1 MERMPLWQIALRR
14 LEMPV
19 PRFLTLYVA
28 PIVAATFVLSIALV
42 YLTGGLADGALFSG
56 FTGIFLVILLTAMSS
71 LAAVAFPIMEVQR
84 SATLIEEE
92 MHMFITRMGIL
103 SIGEVG
109 AQSIFDILK
118 QMRDYGELASE
129 VKRIETLVDKWH
141 TSLPEAARIVAHQ
154 SPSPLW
160 SDFLDRMAFSIEAGQ
175 PIDEFMR
182 SEQETVAEQ
191 YNTLYDTRLESV
203 DTLKE
208 IYVSL
213 TTAGLFGL
221 VIAGIHLVLFEVGG
235 LNDTPIEVASR
246 LRYLLL
252 ASLMFLFI
260 QAGAVFAF
268 RATIPK
274 DATFARD
281 EMDTPFRINFRRSFL
296 LSGGV
301 TLCLL
306 TLAILTLYWTWDLIT
321 SQWDR
326 YGLIFIAIPFTPM
339 LIPALMAR
347 REENQ
352 IQRRDETYPDF
363 IRALGGTAQARSAE
377 PSATIKALRGID
389 FGMLDNSI
397 DRLEKRLSTR
407 IDSDRA
413 WDYFTADT
421 NSAVIS
427 RYTRIYIEGSQSS
440 GQPAETAE
448 MVSRSV
454 GNLLSLR
461 IRRSLSA
468 NSMWGVALGL
478 LISSV
483 ASLNVTTAIVL
494 QLGEAIAGVA
504 SGLVDTDVNALTEF
518 GAGIALPVMED
529 ASFVDENIRMFKII
543 ISLLILM
550 QVVAVSSIATRLRW
564 YADKCTWT
572 DDSAHL
578 DCRTRLVL
586 HRRHARPSKQHLQ
599 LMTVWED
606 SYSFSS
612 KSASCKP
619 PCLRQP
625 PPLLTNHQPRL

>member
-1 MERMPLWQIALRR
+1 MERMPIWQIALRR

-19 PRFLTLYVA
+19 GQFLAFYVA
-28 PIVAATFVLSIALV
+28 PVVVAAGIFGIVVLT
-42 YLTGGLADGALFSG
+42 LTGGLAPGALFAG
-56 FTGIFLVILLTAMSS
+56 FTGILFVLMLCLMALTA
-71 LAAVAFPIMEVQR
+71 VIFYPILEVQR
-84 SATLIEEE
+84 SAALIESE

-129 VKRIETLVDKWH
+129 VQRIETLVDKWH
-141 TSLPEAARIVAHQ
+141 TSLPEAARIVARQ

-175 PIDEFMR
+175 PIDDFMR

-191 YNTLYDTRLESV
+191 YNTLYDTRLESI

-213 TTAGLFGL
+213 VTAGLFGL

-235 LNDTPIEVASR
+235 GNDTPIEIAGR
-246 LRYLLL
+246 LRFLLL
-252 ASLMFLFI
+252 ASILFLFI
-260 QAGAVFAF
+260 QIGAVFAF

-274 DATFARD
+274 DITFARD
-281 EMDTPFRINFRRSFL
+281 EMDTPFRINFRRAFL
-296 LSGGV
+296 LSASISLV
-301 TLCLL
+301 LLIIASFTLLWVWDEL
-306 TLAILTLYWTWDLIT
+306 TA
-321 SQWDR
+321 QWDK
-326 YGLIFIAIPFTPM
+326 YGLLFIVVPFSPLLVPSAM
-339 LIPALMAR
+339 VR

-352 IQRRDETYPDF
+352 VQRRDETYPDF

-440 GQPAETAE
+440 GKPAETAD
-448 MVSRSV
+448 MVSKSV

-461 IRRSLSA
+461 NRRALSA
-468 NSMWGVALGL
+468 NTMWGVALGL

-504 SGLVDTDVNALTEF
+504 SNFVGQDVSKLGEF
-518 GAGIALPVMED
+518 GAGVALPVMED
-529 ASFVDENIRMFKII
+529 ASSVGENIRMFKII
-543 ISLLILM
+543 ISILILI
-550 QVVAVSSIATRLRW
+550 QVIAVSSIATRLRGGTKTS
-564 YADKCTWT
+564 AVGQMIQLTWIAGLA
-572 DDSAHL
+572 S
-578 DCRTRLVL
+578 LVTAVML
-586 HRRHARPSKQHLQ
+586 ERAGSIFNL
-599 LMTVWED
+599 
-606 SYSFSS
+606 
-612 KSASCKP
+612 
-619 PCLRQP
+619 
-625 PPLLTNHQPRL
+625 

>member
-1 MERMPLWQIALRR
+1 MERMPIWQIALRR

-19 PRFLTLYVA
+19 SRFLTIYVA
-28 PIVAATFVLSIALV
+28 PIVFVTFLV
-42 YLTGGLADGALFSG
+42 GIFLVALTGGLAEGALFSG
-56 FTGIFLVILLTAMSS
+56 ITGVLFVVMLTLMAGV
-71 LAAVAFPIMEVQR
+71 AAIAFPLLEVQR
-84 SATLIEEE
+84 SATLIEAE

-103 SIGEVG
+103 SIGEVA

-129 VKRIETLVDKWH
+129 VQRIETLVDKWH

-175 PIDEFMR
+175 PIDDFMR
-182 SEQETVAEQ
+182 AEQETIAEQ

-213 TTAGLFGL
+213 VTAGLFGL
-221 VIAGIHLVLFEVGG
+221 VIAGIHLVLFEVGSSD
-235 LNDTPIEVASR
+235 DTPIEVASR
-246 LRYLLL
+246 LRFLLL

-260 QAGAVFAF
+260 QVGAVFAF

-274 DATFARD
+274 DLTFARD
-281 EMDTPFRINFRRSFL
+281 ELDTPFRINFLRSL
-296 LSGGV
+296 IISSVV
-301 TLCLL
+301 TLALVILATL
-306 TLAILTLYWTWDLIT
+306 TLIWVWDDLT
-321 SQWDR
+321 SQWDK
-326 YGLIFIAIPFTPM
+326 YGLLFVALPFSPL
-339 LIPALMAR
+339 LIPAAMVR

-427 RYTRIYIEGSQSS
+427 RYTRIYLEGAQSS
-440 GQPAETAE
+440 GKPAETAE

-461 IRRSLSA
+461 NRRSLSA
-468 NSMWGVALGL
+468 NTMWGVALGL

-483 ASLNVTTAIVL
+483 ASLNVTTSIVL

-504 SGLVDTDVNALTEF
+504 SGLTDTDVGTLSDF
-518 GAGIALPVMED
+518 GGGVALPVMED
-529 ASFVDENIRMFKII
+529 ASSVDDNIRMLKLIV
-543 ISLLILM
+543 SLLILM
-550 QVVAVSSIATRLRW
+550 QVIAVSSIATRLRGGTRTS
-564 YADKCTWT
+564 AIGQMIQLTWIAGLASFVT
-572 DDSAHL
+572 AI
-578 DCRTRLVL
+578 VL
-586 HRRHARPSKQHLQ
+586 EGAS
-599 LMTVWED
+599 
-606 SYSFSS
+606 SIFSV
-612 KSASCKP
+612 
-619 PCLRQP
+619 
-625 PPLLTNHQPRL
+625 

>member
-1 MERMPLWQIALRR
+1 MERMPIWQIALRR

-19 PRFLTLYVA
+19 PRFVSFYVA
-28 PIVAATFVLSIALV
+28 PVVGVTFLLAILIVF
-42 YLTGGLADGALFSG
+42 LTGGLAEGALFAG
-56 FTGIFLVILLTAMSS
+56 FTGVLFVVMLAAMAG
-71 LAAVAFPIMEVQR
+71 LAAVLFPILDVQR

-129 VKRIETLVDKWH
+129 VKRIETLVDKWN

-182 SEQETVAEQ
+182 SEQETIAEQ

-208 IYVSL
+208 IYVSMN
-213 TTAGLFGL
+213 TAGLFGL

-235 LNDTPIEVASR
+235 ADDTPIEVASR

-252 ASLMFLFI
+252 ASLVFIFI
-260 QAGAVFAF
+260 QITAVFAF

-281 EMDTPFRINFRRSFL
+281 EMETPFRVNFRRSLL
-296 LSGGV
+296 LSGIVAAGLV
-301 TLCLL
+301 TLSTL
-306 TLAILTLYWTWDLIT
+306 TRIWTWDIIT
-321 SQWDR
+321 TEWDK
-326 YGLIFIAIPFTPM
+326 YGLLFIALPFSPL
-339 LIPALMAR
+339 LIPAFMVR

-352 IQRRDETYPDF
+352 IQRRDDTYPDF

-461 IRRSLSA
+461 NRRALSA
-468 NSMWGVALGL
+468 NTMWGVALGL

-483 ASLNVTTAIVL
+483 ASLNVTTSIVL

-504 SGLVDTDVNALTEF
+504 SGLTDTDVGALSEF
-518 GAGIALPVMED
+518 SGGIALP
-529 ASFVDENIRMFKII
+529 
-543 ISLLILM
+543 ILM
-550 QVVAVSSIATRLRW
+550 QVVTVSSIATRLRGGTRTS
-564 YADKCTWT
+564 AVGQMIQLTWVAGLASLFT
-572 DDSAHL
+572 AIVL
-578 DCRTRLVL
+578 DQ
-586 HRRHARPSKQHLQ
+586 AS
-599 LMTVWED
+599 
-606 SYSFSS
+606 SIFSV
-612 KSASCKP
+612 
-619 PCLRQP
+619 
-625 PPLLTNHQPRL
+625 

>member
-1 MERMPLWQIALRR
+1 MERMPIWQIALRR

-19 PRFLTLYVA
+19 PRFLTVYIA
-28 PIVAATFVLSIALV
+28 PIVAATFLLAIVLV
-42 YLTGGLADGALFSG
+42 YLTGGLAEGALFAG
-56 FTGIFLVILLTAMSS
+56 FTGVLLVILLTAMSA
-71 LAAVAFPIMEVQR
+71 LAAVAFPLLEVQR

-182 SEQETVAEQ
+182 SEQETIAEQ

-235 LNDTPIEVASR
+235 VDDTPIEVASR

-296 LSGGV
+296 LSGVV
-301 TLCLL
+301 TLGLL
-306 TLAILTLYWTWDLIT
+306 TLAVLTLYWTWDLIT

-478 LISSV
+478 LISTV

-504 SGLVDTDVNALTEF
+504 SGLVDTDVNVLTEF

-529 ASFVDENIRMFKII
+529 PSFVDENIRMFKII
-543 ISLLILM
+543 ISLLVVM
-550 QVVAVSSIATRLRW
+550 QVVAVSSIATRLRGGTRTS
-564 YADKCTWT
+564 ALGQMIQLTWIAGLASLFT
-572 DDSAHL
+572 AIML
-578 DCRTRLVL
+578 DQ
-586 HRRHARPSKQHLQ
+586 AS
-599 LMTVWED
+599 
-606 SYSFSS
+606 SIFS
-612 KSASCKP
+612 
-619 PCLRQP
+619 L
-625 PPLLTNHQPRL
+625 

>member
-42 YLTGGLADGALFSG
+42 YLTGGLAEGALFSG

-235 LNDTPIEVASR
+235 VNDTPIEVASR

-260 QAGAVFAF
+260 QAGAVVAF

-550 QVVAVSSIATRLRW
+550 QVVAVSSIATRLRGGTRTS
-564 YADKCTWT
+564 ALGQMIQLTWIAGLASFFT
-572 DDSAHL
+572 AIML
-578 DCRTRLVL
+578 DQ
-586 HRRHARPSKQHLQ
+586 AS
-599 LMTVWED
+599 
-606 SYSFSS
+606 SIFS
-612 KSASCKP
+612 
-619 PCLRQP
+619 L
-625 PPLLTNHQPRL
+625 

>member
-1 MERMPLWQIALRR
+1 MERMPIWQLAIRR

-19 PRFLTLYVA
+19 SRFLALYVA
-28 PIVAATFVLSIALV
+28 PVVGVTFFLGIFLV
-42 YLTGGLADGALFSG
+42 FLTGGLAEGALFSG
-56 FTGIFLVILLTAMSS
+56 ITGVLFVMLLTLMAAV
-71 LAAVAFPIMEVQR
+71 AAVAFPVLEVQR
-84 SATLIEEE
+84 SATLIEAE

-129 VKRIETLVDKWH
+129 VQRIETLVDKWH

-175 PIDEFMR
+175 PIDDFMR
-182 SEQETVAEQ
+182 SEQETIAEQ

-213 TTAGLFGL
+213 VTAGLFGL
-221 VIAGIHLVLFEVGG
+221 VIAGIHLILFEVGG
-235 LNDTPIEVASR
+235 VDDTPIEVASR
-246 LRYLLL
+246 LRFLLL
-252 ASLMFLFI
+252 ASLLFLFI
-260 QAGAVFAF
+260 QVGAVFAF

-274 DATFARD
+274 DQTFARD
-281 EMDTPFRINFRRSFL
+281 ELDTPFRINFLRSL
-296 LSGGV
+296 IMSSVV
-301 TLCLL
+301 TLALLILSLL
-306 TLAILTLYWTWDLIT
+306 TLIWVWEDLT
-321 SQWDR
+321 SQWDK
-326 YGLIFIAIPFTPM
+326 YGLLFMAVPFSPL
-339 LIPALMAR
+339 LIPAALVR

-440 GQPAETAE
+440 GKPAETAE

-461 IRRSLSA
+461 NRRSLSA
-468 NSMWGVALGL
+468 NTMWGVALGL

-504 SGLVDTDVNALTEF
+504 SGLTETDVGALADY
-518 GAGIALPVMED
+518 GGGVALPVMED
-529 ASFVDENIRMFKII
+529 ASTVGENIRMLKII
-543 ISLLILM
+543 ISLLILT
-550 QVVAVSSIATRLRW
+550 QVVAVSSIATRLRGGTRTS
-564 YADKCTWT
+564 AIGQMIQLTWIAGVASFVT
-572 DDSAHL
+572 A
-578 DCRTRLVL
+578 VL
-586 HRRHARPSKQHLQ
+586 LEGAS
-599 LMTVWED
+599 
-606 SYSFSS
+606 SIFSV
-612 KSASCKP
+612 
-619 PCLRQP
+619 
-625 PPLLTNHQPRL
+625 

>member
-1 MERMPLWQIALRR
+1 MERMPIWHIALRR

-19 PRFLTLYVA
+19 ARFLGLYVA
-28 PIVAATFVLSIALV
+28 PLVVASLLVGIVVVA
-42 YLTGGLADGALFSG
+42 LTGGLAEGALFAG
-56 FTGIFLVILLTAMSS
+56 FTGVLFVILLGLMATV
-71 LAAVAFPIMEVQR
+71 AAIAYPVLEVQR
-84 SATLIEEE
+84 SATLIEAE

-182 SEQETVAEQ
+182 SEQETIAEQ

-213 TTAGLFGL
+213 VTAGLFGL

-235 LNDTPIEVASR
+235 ADDTPIEIASR
-246 LRYLLL
+246 LRFLLL
-252 ASLMFLFI
+252 ASMVFLFI
-260 QAGAVFAF
+260 QIGAVFAF

-274 DATFARD
+274 DLTFARD
-281 EMDTPFRINFRRSFL
+281 ELDTPFRINFRRSLL
-296 LSGGV
+296 LSSAITIGLLV
-301 TLCLL
+301 LATFTLIWVWD
-306 TLAILTLYWTWDLIT
+306 TLT
-321 SQWDR
+321 SQWDK
-326 YGLIFIAIPFTPM
+326 YGLLFVAVPFSPL
-339 LIPALMAR
+339 LIPAIMVR
-347 REENQ
+347 REESQ

-440 GQPAETAE
+440 GKPAETAE

-461 IRRSLSA
+461 NRRALSA
-468 NSMWGVALGL
+468 NTMWGVALGL

-494 QLGEAIAGVA
+494 QLGDAIAGVA
-504 SGLVDTDVNALTEF
+504 SGLVDTDVSTLSDF
-518 GAGIALPVMED
+518 GGGVALPVMED
-529 ASFVDENIRMFKII
+529 ASSVDDNIRMFKII
-543 ISLLILM
+543 ISILILM
-550 QVVAVSSIATRLRW
+550 QVIAVSSIATRLRGGTRTS
-564 YADKCTWT
+564 AVGQMIQLTWVAGLASLFT
-572 DDSAHL
+572 A
-578 DCRTRLVL
+578 VL
-586 HRRHARPSKQHLQ
+586 LERATSL
-599 LMTVWED
+599 
-606 SYSFSS
+606 FSV
-612 KSASCKP
+612 
-619 PCLRQP
+619 
-625 PPLLTNHQPRL
+625 

>member
-1 MERMPLWQIALRR
+1 MERMSIWQIALRR

-19 PRFLTLYVA
+19 SRFLSFYVA
-28 PIVAATFVLSIALV
+28 PAVVATFFISILIV
-42 YLTGGLADGALFSG
+42 FLTGGLAAGALFAG
-56 FTGIFLVILLTAMSS
+56 FTGFLFVIMLTAMSA
-71 LAAVAFPIMEVQR
+71 LAAVAFPLLEVQR
-84 SATLIEEE
+84 SASLIEEE

-129 VKRIETLVDKWH
+129 VKRIETLVDKWN

-182 SEQETVAEQ
+182 SEQETIAEQ

-213 TTAGLFGL
+213 NTAGLFGL

-235 LNDTPIEVASR
+235 VDDTPIEIASR
-246 LRYLLL
+246 LRFLLL
-252 ASLMFLFI
+252 ASLLFLFI
-260 QAGAVFAF
+260 QIAAVFAF

-296 LSGGV
+296 LSAAISSGLLILSV
-301 TLCLL
+301 L
-306 TLAILTLYWTWDLIT
+306 TLIWTWAVIT
-321 SQWDR
+321 SQWDK
-326 YGLIFIAIPFTPM
+326 YGLLFIALPFTPL
-339 LIPALMAR
+339 LIPAFMVR

-397 DRLEKRLSTR
+397 DRLEKRLATR

-427 RYTRIYIEGSQSS
+427 RYTRIYIEGAQSS
-440 GQPAETAE
+440 GQPAGTAE

-461 IRRSLSA
+461 NRRALSA
-468 NSMWGVALGL
+468 NTMWGVAIGL

-483 ASLNVTTAIVL
+483 ASLNVTTSIVL
-494 QLGEAIAGVA
+494 QLGDAIAGVA
-504 SGLVDTDVNALTEF
+504 SGLVDTDVGALSEF
-518 GAGIALPVMED
+518 SGGIALPVMED
-529 ASFVDENIRMFKII
+529 ASSVDDNIRMFKII

-550 QVVAVSSIATRLRW
+550 QVVTVSSIATRLRGG
-564 YADKCTWT
+564 TRM
-572 DDSAHL
+572 SAVGQMIQL
-578 DCRTRLVL
+578 TLVAGFASL
-586 HRRHARPSKQHLQ
+586 FTAIVLEQAS
-599 LMTVWED
+599 
-606 SYSFSS
+606 SIFSV
-612 KSASCKP
+612 
-619 PCLRQP
+619 
-625 PPLLTNHQPRL
+625 

>member
-1 MERMPLWQIALRR
+1 MERMPIWQLALRR
-14 LEMPV
+14 VEMPLG
-19 PRFLTLYVA
+19 RFLALYVA
-28 PIVAATFVLSIALV
+28 PAAGVTFFASIFLV
-42 YLTGGLADGALFSG
+42 FMTGGLAEGALFSG
-56 FTGIFLVILLTAMSS
+56 ITGVLLVIMLTVMATI
-71 LAAVAFPIMEVQR
+71 AAAAFPILEVQR
-84 SATLIEEE
+84 SATMIEAE

-118 QMRDYGELASE
+118 QMRDYGELANE

-141 TSLPEAARIVAHQ
+141 TSLPEAARIVAQQ
-154 SPSPLW
+154 SASPLW
-160 SDFLDRMAFSIEAGQ
+160 ADFLDRMAFSIEAGQ
-175 PIDEFMR
+175 PIDDFMR
-182 SEQETVAEQ
+182 SEQETIAEQ

-213 TTAGLFGL
+213 VTAGLFGL
-221 VIAGIHLVLFEVGG
+221 VISGIHLVLFEVGSDT
-235 LNDTPIEVASR
+235 DTPIEIASR

-252 ASLMFLFI
+252 ASLMFSFLQI
-260 QAGAVFAF
+260 GAVFAF
-268 RATIPK
+268 RSTIPK
-274 DATFARD
+274 DLTFARD
-281 EMDTPFRINFRRSFL
+281 EMDTPFRINFRRSL
-296 LSGGV
+296 LV
-301 TLCLL
+301 TGLITAGLL
-306 TLAILTLYWTWDLIT
+306 VIFSFTLLWVFEALT
-321 SQWDR
+321 SQWDK
-326 YGLIFIAIPFTPM
+326 YGLLFIAIPFSP
-339 LIPALMAR
+339 LLVPAMMVR

-389 FGMLDNSI
+389 FGTLDKSI

-440 GQPAETAE
+440 GKPAETAE

-461 IRRSLSA
+461 NRRSLSA
-468 NSMWGVALGL
+468 NTMWGVALGL

-494 QLGEAIAGVA
+494 QLGDAIAGVA
-504 SGLVDTDVNALTEF
+504 SGLTETDVGALSDF
-518 GAGIALPVMED
+518 GGGVALPVMED
-529 ASFVDENIRMFKII
+529 ASAVDDNIRMFKII

-550 QVVAVSSIATRLRW
+550 QVIAVSSIATRLRGG
-564 YADKCTWT
+564 TRT
-572 DDSAHL
+572 SA
-578 DCRTRLVL
+578 VG
-586 HRRHARPSKQHLQ
+586 Q
-599 LMTVWED
+599 MI
-606 SYSFSS
+606 
-612 KSASCKP
+612 
-619 PCLRQP
+619 
-625 PPLLTNHQPRL
+625 LLTWVSGIASLLTALMLEGASSIFSV

>member
-1 MERMPLWQIALRR
+1 MERMPIWHIALRR
-14 LEMPV
+14 LEMPIA
-19 PRFLTLYVA
+19 RFIGLYVA
-28 PIVAATFVLSIALV
+28 PIAAFTFIFSIILV
-42 YLTGGLADGALFSG
+42 FVTGGLGEGALFSG
-56 FTGIFLVILLTAMSS
+56 ITGILLVILLTIMATLS
-71 LAAVAFPIMEVQR
+71 AIAFPILDVQR
-84 SATLIEEE
+84 SATLIEAE

-118 QMRDYGELASE
+118 QMRDYGELAAE
-129 VKRIETLVDKWH
+129 VKRIETLVEKWH
-141 TSLPEAARIVAHQ
+141 TSLPEAARIVAQQ

-175 PIDEFMR
+175 PIDQFMR
-182 SEQETVAEQ
+182 SEQETIAEQ

-213 TTAGLFGL
+213 VTAGLFGL
-221 VIAGIHLVLFEVGG
+221 VIAGIHLVLFEVGTDT
-235 LNDTPIEVASR
+235 DTPIEVASR
-246 LRYLLL
+246 LRFLLL
-252 ASLMFLFI
+252 ASLIFAFI
-260 QAGAVFAF
+260 QVGAVFAF

-274 DATFARD
+274 DLTFARD
-281 EMDTPFRINFRRSFL
+281 EMDTPFRINFRRSLL
-296 LSGGV
+296 LSVLITMLLV
-301 TLCLL
+301 TVSIF
-306 TLAILTLYWTWDLIT
+306 TLIWVFEALT
-321 SQWDR
+321 SQWDK
-326 YGLIFIAIPFTPM
+326 YGLLFIAIPLSPL
-339 LIPALMAR
+339 LIPSLMIR
-347 REENQ
+347 KEEKQ
-352 IQRRDETYPDF
+352 INRRDETYPDF

-440 GQPAETAE
+440 GQPAATAE

-461 IRRSLSA
+461 NRRALSA
-468 NSMWGVALGL
+468 NTMWGVALGL

-483 ASLNVTTAIVL
+483 AALNVTTAIVL

-504 SGLVDTDVNALTEF
+504 SGLTDTDVSALSEF
-518 GAGIALPVMED
+518 GAGVALPVMED
-529 ASFVDENIRMFKII
+529 ASSVDDNIRMFKII

-550 QVVAVSSIATRLRW
+550 QVVAVSSIATRLRGG
-564 YADKCTWT
+564 TRS
-572 DDSAHL
+572 SA
-578 DCRTRLVL
+578 VG
-586 HRRHARPSKQHLQ
+586 Q
-599 LMTVWED
+599 MI
-606 SYSFSS
+606 
-612 KSASCKP
+612 
-619 PCLRQP
+619 
-625 PPLLTNHQPRL
+625 LLTWISGLASLLTAIMLENASGVFGI